1 MPLQKRFTI
10 VDIKSHVNPE
20 KIGFKSYIHENNTTF
35 DMFVTLIKPLRTHDL
50 LMSLKLK
57 QKIENNTNYRNI
69 FHMRRID
76 VCKFLANNYQ
86 KYLTQSLFKV
96 TPLTLSQL
104 ACPLRPGVYNF
115 TNLMVN
121 SNSLVNTL
129 DLGYYRFYI
138 DVAQVSSAAVKLMD
152 LQITTINQL

>member
-1 MPLQKRFTI
+1 MELTMAALTSLNSNCLSAIFLLLCYNSGYLQAEGKRFTI

-50 LMSLKLK
+50 LM
-57 QKIENNTNYRNI
+57 I
-69 FHMRRID
+69 
-76 VCKFLANNYQ
+76 
-86 KYLTQSLFKV
+86 